1 MRRKVRWFAGAGFL
15 ACLLALPAPVQAW
28 NTVVWGGSVYE
39 YVETYMKWDD
49 AKAAAA
55 SMSYLGY
62 PGRLATI
69 TSAEEQAAIVSIIPS
84 HWSYNAMVGGSDA
97 GHEGVWVWET
107 GPEAGTVFWKDG
119 APYNGAYA
127 YWRPGEPNAY
137 TASEDYLILYQYQW
151 VDSAANDFIHHGFV
165 VEYQLEDHGFDFA
178 MTNNH
183 MLAIQN
189 ISPSARLVSLDIAL
203 PGDTFI
209 DSAATAPGLD
219 YARWSVVAASP
230 GAGYVVPDS
239 VATDGKQSVTLT
251 LDLDPTEA
259 VHFDVDFDSLSGQEG
274 PGMAVGTKLVAHFM
288 LGDIEY
294 VISGE
299 VQTGDQTILGTA
311 FPYSVRAIHAAPVP
325 EPANAFLFG
334 AGLFLLILLARHE
347 AGNRADARATN
358 TVGSARTTRK
368 P

>member
-1 MRRKVRWFAGAGFL
+1 MKKRMRWSASAGFL
-15 ACLLALPAPVQAW
+15 VGSLVLPSQVLAW

-39 YVETYMKWDD
+39 YVETYMKWDE
-49 AKAAAA
+49 AKAVAA

-69 TSAEEQAAIVSIIPS
+69 MSAEEQAAIESLIPS
-84 HWSYNAMVGGSDA
+84 HWSYNAMIGGSDA
-97 GHEGVWVWET
+97 GHEGIWMWET

-119 APYNGAYA
+119 APYNGAYTN
-127 YWRPGEPNAY
+127 WRSGEPNAY
-137 TASEDYLILYQYQW
+137 SAAEDYLVLYEHKW
-151 VDSAANDFIHHGFV
+151 IDSPANDFVHHGFI
-165 VEYQLEDHGFDFA
+165 VEYQLEAHGFDFA

-183 MLAIQN
+183 MLAVRN
-189 ISPSARLVSLDIAL
+189 ISPSARLVSLDITL

-209 DSAATAPGLD
+209 DSAATSPGLD

-230 GAGYVVPDS
+230 GAGYAVPDS
-239 VATDGKQSVTLT
+239 AATDGKQRVTLT

-274 PGMAVGTKLVAHFM
+274 SGMAPGTRLVAHFL

-299 VQTGDQTILGTA
+299 VQAGDKTILGTS
-311 FPYSVRAIHAAPVP
+311 FPYSVRAIQTAPVP
-325 EPANAFLFG
+325 EPANAVLFASG
-334 AGLFLLILLARHE
+334 VLALTYLTRCRAGSRNA
-347 AGNRADARATN
+347 
-358 TVGSARTTRK
+358 
-368 P
+368 